1 MSTAAPSSRL
11 GWRLLPGVLAASA
24 AVIAGSLLLAALRDN
39 PVEALTFGPPAAPA
53 ASVAEAGAPWAF
65 ATRPIG
71 MHAKLDK
78 AQKARFQA
86 QRGRVAALIEDLV
99 DATVLD
105 PGRLQAA
112 VRGAMV
118 PSAATAFRKT
128 VPAIPATATDIRAVR
143 RSARVGIQAPA
154 FKSAAVRAKVT
165 MRATIDGR
173 LTKWRND
180 ITFWMQR
187 EGKTWKVLAFDL
199 ARVPQ

>member
-11 GWRLLPGVLAASA
+11 GWRLLPGVLAASV
-24 AVIAGSLLLAALRDN
+24 AVIAGSLMLAALRDH
-39 PVEALTFGPPAAPA
+39 PVEALTFSPPAAPA
-53 ASVAEAGAPWAF
+53 VPAADVGAPWDF
-65 ATRPIG
+65 AIRPIG

-86 QRGRVAALIEDLV
+86 QQGRVSALVEDLV
-99 DATVLD
+99 DASVLE

-112 VRGAMV
+112 VRGAMAQ
-118 PSAATAFRKT
+118 SAANAFTKA
-128 VPAIPATATDIRAVR
+128 VPAIPATATDVKAVR
-143 RSARVGIQAPA
+143 RSAHVGIQAPA
-154 FKSAAVRAKVT
+154 FKSAAARARVT

-173 LTKWRND
+173 VTTWRND

-199 ARVPQ
+199 ARVPR